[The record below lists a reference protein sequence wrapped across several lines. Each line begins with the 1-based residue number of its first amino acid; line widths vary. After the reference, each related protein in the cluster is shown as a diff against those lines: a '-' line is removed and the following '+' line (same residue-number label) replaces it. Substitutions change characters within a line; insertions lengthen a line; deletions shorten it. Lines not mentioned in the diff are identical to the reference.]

1 MTGKKH
7 IYLKTILIF
16 SLVLL
21 LVSLAG
27 CSGIPDD
34 ISSAVNPVINTF
46 EAKPSSI
53 NAGEIAELHW
63 KTSNAQTVQIDNGI
77 GDVSLNGTMAVEPAV
92 TRVYTLT
99 ATNPLGTSTA
109 KTQVIVVGS
118 EPSPENGMTP
128 VEPVITKFESS
139 RESILRGEY
148 AVLSWKV
155 LNAEE
160 VMISSV
166 GNVENSGE
174 KIVYPYDTT
183 TYLLTAINSDDS
195 STASVTVTVTDGLN
209 EDSTNIVKSFNV
221 IPEES
226 GSMIKKSGFLD
237 YEKKPECCAGDTSA
251 NFAARAFLSF
261 DISSIPAD
269 AVIEEAIL
277 DLCQYEKIGDPT
289 YTRSSWGNMGAVE
302 IYHYQYGSFADLGFS
317 DYDGAA
323 EMTEDGEFIEY
334 PLSPWEC
341 DVKNSDKGTPVIQ
354 NLITSGATRCQF
366 RIQLF
371 TSTNWDGISD
381 MLCFDNAVLTIK
393 YSLP

>member
-1 MTGKKH
+1 MTGKQY
-7 IYLKTILIF
+7 IYLKFLLIF
-16 SLVLL
+16 SLLLL
-21 LVSLAG
+21 LVSIAA
-27 CSGIPDD
+27 CTGIPDD

-46 EAKPSSI
+46 EVKPSSI
-53 NAGEIAELHW
+53 SAGEIAELHW
-63 KTSNAQTVQIDNGI
+63 KTSNAQTVHIDNGI
-77 GDVSLNGTMAVEPAV
+77 GDVSLNGTIAMEPAV
-92 TRVYTLT
+92 TRIYTLT
-99 ATNPLGTSTA
+99 ATNPLGTSIA

-118 EPSPENGMTP
+118 ESSPENETLP
-128 VEPVITKFESS
+128 VEPLITKFESS

-148 AVLSWKV
+148 AVLSWNV

-166 GNVENSGE
+166 GDVENSGE

-183 TYLLTAINSDDS
+183 TYILTAINSEDS
-195 STASVTVTVTDGLN
+195 STESVTVTVTNYLN
-209 EDSTNIVKSFNV
+209 GDSTNIVKSFYV

-261 DISSIPAD
+261 DISSIPYD

-277 DLCQYEKIGDPT
+277 DLSDYGKTGDPT
-289 YTRSSWGNMGAVE
+289 YTRSSWGNMGALEV
-302 IYHYQYGSFADLGFS
+302 YYYQYDNFDDLDFS
-317 DYDGAA
+317 DYDEAVA
-323 EMTEDGEFIEY
+323 ITQIGEFIEY

-341 DVKNSDKGTPVIQ
+341 DVMNSGEGTPVIQ
-354 NLITSGATRCQF
+354 NLLSSGATRCRF
-366 RIQLF
+366 RIQFF
-371 TSTNWDGISD
+371 TSTNWDVVSD

-393 YSLP
+393 YSVP